1 MYYIL
6 KLNNR
11 KNMIMIIVA
20 VVLVSISLSVGS
32 YFYFVESD
40 KQIRNTATEN
50 YFGWKL
56 STNDRCGPEF
66 GNTACSGKQC
76 CSSKGYCGG
85 SGPVRGQLAKDEWC
99 SSSFPVNY
107 MFNAEKPPDESN
119 EYVKER
125 AKLWGLSAN
134 VG

>member
-1 MYYIL
+1 
-6 KLNNR
+6 
-11 KNMIMIIVA
+11 MIIVA

-56 STNDRCGPEF
+56 STDGRCGQDF

-76 CSSKGYCGG
+76 CSSEGYCGG
-85 SGPVRGQLAKDEWC
+85 SGPYTLSGKDEWC
-99 SSSFPVNY
+99 TSSFPLTDMY
-107 MFNAEKPPDESN
+107 NAEKPPDQSN
-119 EYVKER
+119 KYVKER

>member
-1 MYYIL
+1 
-6 KLNNR
+6 
-11 KNMIMIIVA
+11 MIIVA

-56 STNDRCGPEF
+56 STNDRCGPDF

-85 SGPVRGQLAKDEWC
+85 SGPATGPHGKDEWC
-99 SSSFPVNY
+99 TSSSGYVVDGFLYGYNE
-107 MFNAEKPPDESN
+107 MFNAEKPPDQSN